1 MQHLTHNKL
10 VEQNDTKQRNKH
22 DNSCEY
28 FVLLYMWVVG
38 VMMLELD
45 SADKEVC
52 FSEHDEVEGDCDYG
66 KE

>member
-1 MQHLTHNKL
+1 
-10 VEQNDTKQRNKH
+10 
-22 DNSCEY
+22 
-28 FVLLYMWVVG
+28 MWVVG